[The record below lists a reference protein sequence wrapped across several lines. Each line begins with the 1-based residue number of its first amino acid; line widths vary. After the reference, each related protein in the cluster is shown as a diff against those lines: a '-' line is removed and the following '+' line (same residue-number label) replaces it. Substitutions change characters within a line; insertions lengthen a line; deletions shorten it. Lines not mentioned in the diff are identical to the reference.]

1 MIGQGSNI
9 SRFFWICQL
18 AGWTLYGVITAL
30 GYKYF
35 EMLDLNFYLL
45 LSIGIMTYTGVL
57 LSYLF
62 RLVIKAQNWF
72 TKPILEVIALTLL
85 SNVVLGVLFTATN
98 YLVDYKLLR
107 ISGNVPDTMYFVFA
121 VINQTVFFMIWSLI
135 YFATHY
141 FNSNRQRE
149 IEHLKWEGA
158 IKDFELNKLKSQ
170 LNPHFVFNA
179 LNTIRALVDEDP
191 EKAKKSITQLSNIL
205 RSSLLADRSKT
216 ITLMEEMKTVND
228 YINLE
233 KLRYEERMNVM
244 MDIAPEAMHV
254 QVPPMMIQTVVENAV
269 KHGISRL
276 LGEGFIG
283 IDAHVISNKLTV
295 TIKNTGQLG
304 TNDPVANSTGF
315 GIINTK
321 HRLELLYGEEASFSI
336 LQSGDNE
343 VCAKLVIPIMKFN
356 EKKPIAASQAA

>member
-1 MIGQGSNI
+1 MIGQGTGMSKL
-9 SRFFWICQL
+9 FWFCQL
-18 AGWTLYGVITAL
+18 GGWTLFGIMTAL

-35 EMLDLNFYLL
+35 DKLNLDLQLI
-45 LSIGIMTYTGVL
+45 LSICIMTYSGVL

-62 RLVIKAQNWF
+62 RLLIKTQNWLS
-72 TKPILEVIALTLL
+72 KPILEVIALTLVC
-85 SNVVLGVLFTATN
+85 NMVLGAIFTAIN
-98 YLVDYKLLR
+98 YLVDYHLL
-107 ISGNVPDTMYFVFA
+107 IINAPMPDLMYFMFA
-121 VINQTVFFMIWSLI
+121 VINRSVFFMIWSLI

-141 FNSNRQRE
+141 FNNSRQRE

-191 EKAKKSITQLSNIL
+191 VKSKKSITQLSNIL

-233 KLRYEERMNVM
+233 KLRYEERMNVDM
-244 MDIAPEAMHV
+244 NIAPEAMHI

-283 IDAHVISNKLTV
+283 IDASVDVGNLVV
-295 TIKNTGQLG
+295 TIRNTGNLG
-304 TNDPVANSTGF
+304 NTDPIGNSTGF
-315 GIINTK
+315 GIINTI
-321 HRLELLYGEEASFSI
+321 HRLELLYGPSASFTI
-336 LQSGDNE
+336 IQSGPNE
-343 VCAKLVIPIMKFN
+343 VCATLVIPMQNNI
-356 EKKPIAASQAA
+356 EKKNTASRAA